1 MTLPLFLLPATDK
14 RKQTRKKGSFVFIWR
29 GRVQV
34 RENRASD
41 QEFCGTFF
49 AVTVASASPATVF
62 LAAQTYVF
70 PIFFLFSRGAPD
82 SFYSR
87 ICHHTSPLPPLSI
100 EMLSQRRWKAAPLLL
115 YMHASWRGTYTDGSG
130 RFCLPISP
138 SPYKTPPIPYSST
151 KTGFANFAPCLC
163 YKLKNDQRYPE

>member
-14 RKQTRKKGSFVFIWR
+14 RELTRKKGSFVFIWR

-41 QEFCGTFF
+41 QEFCGKFF
-49 AVTVASASPATVF
+49 AVTVASAFPATVF

-70 PIFFLFSRGAPD
+70 PIFFVFSRGTPA

-87 ICHHTSPLPPLSI
+87 ICHHIFPLSRLRCCLNAVGKRLLCCCI
-100 EMLSQRRWKAAPLLL
+100 CMQAGGGHTLMAAGDSVSRSRP
-115 YMHASWRGTYTDGSG
+115 
-130 RFCLPISP
+130 
-138 SPYKTPPIPYSST
+138 PPIRPHPSPYSST
-151 KTGFANFAPCLC
+151 KTGFTNFAPCLC
-163 YKLKNDQRYPE
+163 YQ